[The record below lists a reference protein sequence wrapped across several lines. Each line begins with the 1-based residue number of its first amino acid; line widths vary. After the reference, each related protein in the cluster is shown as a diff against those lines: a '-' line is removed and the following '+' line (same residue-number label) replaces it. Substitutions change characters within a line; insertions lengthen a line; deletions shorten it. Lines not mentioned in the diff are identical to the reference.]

1 MAKKKILIVED
12 NEQNMELFRDLLE
25 SHGYVVIEATEGET
39 AINKISQ
46 EMPDLIL
53 MDIQLPKIDG
63 VEITR
68 RVRENPSLNNIK
80 IIAITAHAMK
90 GDRETFLES
99 GFNDYVSKP
108 IDINSL
114 LQTIAQ
120 HLKETESRD
129 CGSC

>member
-114 LQTIAQ
+114 LQTIS